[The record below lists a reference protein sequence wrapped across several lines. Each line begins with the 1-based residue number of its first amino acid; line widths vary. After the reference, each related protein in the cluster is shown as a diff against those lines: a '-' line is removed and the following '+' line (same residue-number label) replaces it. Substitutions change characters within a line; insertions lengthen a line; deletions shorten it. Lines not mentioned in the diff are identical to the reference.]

1 MRMLL
6 VYALGQT
13 YFYDMVFTHCHPWNM
28 GTNCLRILA
37 GRLGPHVGKVHMNLS
52 RFFSYV
58 ILNPSS
64 CHTQFCQTSARPDR
78 VDSGSPQVCG
88 RSGLYKLKDWLKL
101 KPMPSIEHPKKMI
114 SWWLQMAH
122 SHVHSHSHLIDVST
136 VRCTTWSFSD
146 MMRFRTERRTL
157 PAFCY
162 TLSFFQQY
170 FAAHHSFPAME
181 PGTKRCKVTIQETEF
196 LAGLG
201 SDGSH
206 HVTPATLTCSVS
218 LPSGHCEDVVVAMN
232 GTVGD
237 LKMAA
242 QRSLG
247 RPFLRLAAADG
258 RILNPTESLQSAG
271 VENGSCIA
279 AIAQQ
284 PKIAATQRA
293 FALWCAGGDRIVT
306 WGKSDSGGDS
316 TAVQDQL
323 RNVEQVHATN
333 TAFAAIL
340 SNETV
345 VTWGNPYSGG
355 NSTAV
360 QDQLRDV

>member
-1 MRMLL
+1 
-6 VYALGQT
+6 
-13 YFYDMVFTHCHPWNM
+13 
-28 GTNCLRILA
+28 
-37 GRLGPHVGKVHMNLS
+37 
-52 RFFSYV
+52 
-58 ILNPSS
+58 
-64 CHTQFCQTSARPDR
+64 
-78 VDSGSPQVCG
+78 
-88 RSGLYKLKDWLKL
+88 
-101 KPMPSIEHPKKMI
+101 
-114 SWWLQMAH
+114 
-122 SHVHSHSHLIDVST
+122 
-136 VRCTTWSFSD
+136 

-181 PGTKRCKVTIQETEF
+181 PGTKRCKVTIQETEL

-284 PKIAATQRA
+284 PKIAATQSA

-306 WGKSDSGGDS
+306 WGKSDSGGNS

-323 RNVEQVHATN
+323 RNVQQVHATSG
-333 TAFAAIL
+333 AFAAIL
-340 SNETV
+340 SDGTV
-345 VTWGNPYSGG
+345 VTWGDPDCGG
-355 NSTAV
+355 DSTAV
-360 QDQLRDV
+360 QEQLIGL